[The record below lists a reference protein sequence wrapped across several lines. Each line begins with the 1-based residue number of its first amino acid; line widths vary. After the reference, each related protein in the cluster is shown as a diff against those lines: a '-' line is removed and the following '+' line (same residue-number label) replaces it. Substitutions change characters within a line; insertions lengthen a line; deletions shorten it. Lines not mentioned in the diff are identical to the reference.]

1 MKLLAVSQRVNKF
14 SEIDERRDALD
25 QRFTSLFY
33 NSGYVIAPIPNFPS
47 KNFIDDFVYK
57 FLKRLRPDGIVISG
71 GDDFGVSVERDLT
84 EFELLNF
91 AKKRGL
97 PVLGICRGMQVIGV
111 YEGTKLIPAENH
123 AGVRHEVHGEFEDE
137 VNSYHNYALA
147 ECPNEYSLVA
157 QGSDGSLEAIMNKK
171 RNWHGWMWH
180 PEREQEFKESDIKR
194 IREIF
199 Q

>member
-14 SEIDERRDALD
+14 PEIDERRDALD

-33 NSGYVIAPIPNFPS
+33 NCGYLIAPIPNFPS
-47 KNFIDDFVYK
+47 ANLVNEFLNK

-71 GDDFGVSVERDLT
+71 GDDFGVNVQRDLT

-97 PVLGICRGMQVIGV
+97 PVLGICRGMQVLGV
-111 YEGTKLIPAENH
+111 YEGAKLIPIENH
-123 AGVRHEVHGEFEDE
+123 AGVRHEVYGEFQDE
-137 VNSYHNYALA
+137 VNSYHNYGLA
-147 ECPNEYSLVA
+147 ECPNEYSLLA
-157 QGSDGSLEAIMNKK
+157 QGSDGSLEAIMDKK

-180 PEREQEFKESDIKR
+180 PEREQDFQANDIKR
-194 IREIF
+194 IRDIF

>member
-14 SEIDERRDALD
+14 SEIDETRDALD

-33 NSGYVIAPIPNFPS
+33 KCGYVIAPIPNFPLANLVD
-47 KNFIDDFVYK
+47 NFLNK
-57 FLKRLRPDGIVISG
+57 FLKKLRPDGIVISG
-71 GDDFGVSVERDLT
+71 GDDFGVYVERDRT

-97 PVLGICRGMQVIGV
+97 PVLGICRGMQVLGV
-111 YEGTKLIPAENH
+111 YEGAKLIPAHNH
-123 AGVRHEVHGEFEDE
+123 AGVRHEVHGEFQDE

-147 ECPNEYSLVA
+147 ECPNEYSLLA

-171 RNWHGWMWH
+171 EKLAWVDVASR
-180 PEREQEFKESDIKR
+180 ERASI
-194 IREIF
+194 
-199 Q
+199 